1 MVEKNKKDKM
11 VDNAFKNVKEN
22 ISVLLKEGYT
32 LTIKYIAPVNKQ
44 GGFHLR
50 IDKIEENGVSL

>member
-1 MVEKNKKDKM
+1 MSEENKM
-11 VDNAFKNVKEN
+11 VDAAFKGIKEN
-22 ISVLLKEGYT
+22 ISILLKEGYL
-32 LTIKYIAPVNKQ
+32 LTVKYIPPVNKS

>member
-11 VDNAFKNVKEN
+11 VDDAFKDVKEN
-22 ISVLLKEGYT
+22 ISILLKEGYL
-32 LTIKYIAPVNKQ
+32 LTIKYIAPVSKQ

>member
-11 VDNAFKNVKEN
+11 VDDAFKDVKEN
-22 ISVLLKEGYT
+22 ISILLKEGYL
-32 LTIKYIAPVNKQ
+32 LTVKYIPPVNKS

>member
-1 MVEKNKKDKM
+1 MSEENKI
-11 VDNAFKNVKEN
+11 VDDAFKNVKEN

-50 IDKIEENGVSL
+50 IDRIEENGVSL